1 MCDACTRSFE
11 REKGSDSL
19 RRGGAS
25 APVSSRR
32 SAAST
37 ASTAVRASEKSK
49 FEKDLPHSLRKRLEN
64 RKNRRR

>member
-1 MCDACTRSFE
+1 MCDACARSFE

-37 ASTAVRASEKSK
+37 AVRASEKPK